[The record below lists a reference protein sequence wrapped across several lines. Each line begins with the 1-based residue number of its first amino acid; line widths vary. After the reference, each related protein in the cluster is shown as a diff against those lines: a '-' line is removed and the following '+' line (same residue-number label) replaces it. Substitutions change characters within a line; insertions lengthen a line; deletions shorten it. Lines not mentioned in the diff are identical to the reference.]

1 MRRGMAMGE
10 EITNSN
16 KVKRAPSNFYTDA
29 DNPKR
34 IFMTWYADPA
44 DLTASAAELDRRKV
58 LDNAMKEGLEG
69 LPGDDLLVPSN
80 ADVEGVL
87 RGDVDVLFEYKPQDD
102 MTREELC
109 RATEFYKA
117 MTRLRDREIV
127 AFKRAWV
134 NAEEVTEDEG

>member
-1 MRRGMAMGE
+1 
-10 EITNSN
+10 
-16 KVKRAPSNFYTDA
+16 
-29 DNPKR
+29 
-34 IFMTWYADPA
+34 
-44 DLTASAAELDRRKV
+44 V

-109 RATEFYKA
+109 RATEFYNPRSRGAEK
-117 MTRLRDREIV
+117 LIGIFWERDRKLLYYPLGSYDGASHLHQGVHRSWLYRSVPSLRWPI
-127 AFKRAWV
+127 FP
-134 NAEEVTEDEG
+134 